1 MIRFANY
8 IASTCFSAFS
18 EEDVDYANAAIVGDS
33 HKILGGVMQLKLILS
48 AGLLIATAPVANA
61 QNSPATSVE
70 QLAPEID
77 ALFAKYQSDAH
88 VPGIVYG
95 VVKDGKLAYVKAAG
109 VQDLNEKRPVT
120 PDTLFRIASMTK
132 AFTALSIL
140 SLRDEGKLSLDDLAE
155 KHVPEMKGWKYPTA
169 DAPRIRIRD
178 LLQHVGGLVTDDPW
192 GDRQQV
198 LPNADFAK
206 MIKAGVPFSRS
217 PQMAFEYSNY
227 GYALLGRIV
236 TSASGMPYSRY
247 VEKTLL
253 GPLGMTS
260 SGFEVTDAPTARRA
274 IGYRWENGAWSE
286 EPTMRDGAFNSMG
299 GLQVSANDY
308 AKWVAFLLSAWPPRD
323 DADNGPVKRATVREV
338 AQGLNFVTL
347 ETRRGVSGATACKQA
362 SAYAMGWDVAQ
373 DCDLGMTL
381 AHGGGYPG
389 YGSHIMLMPEFGI
402 GVFAMANRTY
412 AGPSTPV
419 WEIAVAIQKA
429 GLLTKSETPI
439 SAAAALMHEVTRR
452 AYAAGNVKALNGKL
466 AMNFLMDRSAENWA
480 RELAK
485 LKSEVGECPTIAS
498 LTTET
503 AMAASYRWTCER
515 GQLEGQIL
523 LAPTSPPTIQ
533 SWRIR
538 VVAVPK
544 S

>member
-1 MIRFANY
+1 MYR
-8 IASTCFSAFS
+8 
-18 EEDVDYANAAIVGDS
+18 
-33 HKILGGVMQLKLILS
+33 GGVMRVRMALS
-48 AGLLIATAPVANA
+48 AGFLIVTATVANA
-61 QNSPATSVE
+61 QNLPATSVE

-77 ALFAKYQSDAH
+77 SLFAKYQSDVH

-95 VVKDGKLAYVKAAG
+95 VVKDGKLAYVKSAG

-198 LPNADFAK
+198 LPDADFAK

-247 VEKTLL
+247 VENTLL
-253 GPLGMTS
+253 RPLGMTS
-260 SGFEVTDAPTARRA
+260 SGFEVTDAPKARRA
-274 IGYRWENGAWSE
+274 IGYRWENDAWSE
-286 EPTMRDGAFNSMG
+286 EPIMQDGAFNSMG

-308 AKWVAFLLSAWPPRD
+308 AKWVAFLLSAWPPRN
-323 DADNGPVKRATVREV
+323 DADNGPVKRATVREM
-338 AQGLNFVTL
+338 AQGLNFVAL
-347 ETRRGVSGATACKQA
+347 ATRPGASGATACKQA
-362 SAYAMGWDVAQ
+362 AAYAMGWRVAQ
-373 DCDLGMTL
+373 DCDLGLTM
-381 AHGGGYPG
+381 AHNGGYPG
-389 YGSHIMLMPEFGI
+389 YGSHLMLMPEFGVGI
-402 GVFAMANRTY
+402 FAMANRTY
-412 AGPSTPV
+412 AGPRPPAWDS
-419 WEIAVAIQKA
+419 AVAMHKA
-429 GLLTKSETPI
+429 GLLKKRDIPLSPGVTQI
-439 SAAAALMHEVTRR
+439 HEATRK
-452 AYAAGNVKALNGKL
+452 AYAAGNVKPLNGKL

-480 RELAK
+480 TELAK
-485 LKSEVGECPTIAS
+485 MNNQVGECTAVEF
-498 LTTET
+498 LKAET
-503 AMAASYRWTCER
+503 AMAGMYRWTCER

-523 LAPTSPPTIQ
+523 LAPTTPTTIQ
-533 SWRIR
+533 EWEIR
-538 VVAVPK
+538 VATAPK
-544 S
+544 P